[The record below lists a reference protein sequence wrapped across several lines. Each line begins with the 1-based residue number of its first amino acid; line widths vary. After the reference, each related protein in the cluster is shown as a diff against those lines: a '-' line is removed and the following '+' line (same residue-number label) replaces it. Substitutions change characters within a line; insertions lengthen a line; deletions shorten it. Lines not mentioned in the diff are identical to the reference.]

1 MKTKIL
7 YTFILFSYLILTDSL
22 FAQTYYGINPDTVKA
37 QKFDMGKMWTFENP
51 PFDYFEKE
59 YGFKP
64 SPELLEKFQKSAL
77 KFGGG
82 CSASFVS
89 EDGLIMTNHHCVR
102 GNLASLQ
109 KGEENILRDGF
120 YAKSLVEERTIPN
133 LKVEQLIIIKD
144 VTNEIQS
151 SMDEVKSDA
160 DKIDIRDQKIE
171 ELKTEYSQKHP
182 ELLFK
187 VISLYN
193 GGKYSLYGY
202 KVYDDI
208 RLVFVPELF
217 VAKLGGDPDNFTYPR
232 YGLDCAFL
240 RAYEDGKPVKT
251 NFYFN
256 WSNEGVLE
264 DQPVFIVGNPGRTD
278 RINTMA
284 QIEYDRDVRYPMVV
298 GMFKEMYNIYEKM
311 VTGTNAEDF
320 KLIARLYSF
329 GNALKVYSGTYK
341 ALLDPFL
348 IARKKDFE
356 KNFKTAV
363 NNNPELKEKY
373 GDIWN
378 QLENSRSQ
386 ARKDANKI
394 YAYTI
399 GFYSPQYFFIARNLV
414 NYAKQLKNDEI
425 TKEKYDS
432 LSAQLFPKDLDEELQ
447 KQLLTIQLNIINN
460 NLPADD
466 KIVKRLI
473 GGKTIEQA
481 GKDIIAK
488 SNLTSNEKLLEF
500 AGAGYE
506 SVLNSSDPFIF
517 YILNTQDE
525 LKKMQDE
532 NQKRSDKEEIL
543 NQMLGEAL
551 YKVYGDAIPPDAT
564 GTLRLADGIVKGYDY
579 NGTRAPIK
587 TTFYGALDRYY
598 SFDKKFPFNLPKY
611 FEDLPEEFD
620 LSTPLNFVST
630 NDIVGGNSGSA
641 VINKNAEIVGLA
653 FDGNIESLP
662 SNFIYTTE
670 ANRTVCVSALGMM
683 EAIRNLYKATR
694 LSDELS
700 KGSLD

>member
-102 GNLASLQ
+102 GNLASVQ

-120 YAKSLVEERTIPN
+120 YAKNLMEERTVPN

-251 NFYFN
+251 NFYFS
-256 WSNEGVLE
+256 WSNEGVVE
-264 DQPVFIVGNPGRTD
+264 DQPVFVVGNPGRTD

-284 QIEYDRDVRYPMVV
+284 QIEY
-298 GMFKEMYNIYEKM
+298 
-311 VTGTNAEDF
+311 A
-320 KLIARLYSF
+320 
-329 GNALKVYSGTYK
+329 
-341 ALLDPFL
+341 
-348 IARKKDFE
+348 
-356 KNFKTAV
+356 
-363 NNNPELKEKY
+363 
-373 GDIWN
+373 
-378 QLENSRSQ
+378 
-386 ARKDANKI
+386 
-394 YAYTI
+394 
-399 GFYSPQYFFIARNLV
+399 
-414 NYAKQLKNDEI
+414 
-425 TKEKYDS
+425 
-432 LSAQLFPKDLDEELQ
+432 
-447 KQLLTIQLNIINN
+447 
-460 NLPADD
+460 
-466 KIVKRLI
+466 
-473 GGKTIEQA
+473 
-481 GKDIIAK
+481 
-488 SNLTSNEKLLEF
+488 
-500 AGAGYE
+500 
-506 SVLNSSDPFIF
+506 
-517 YILNTQDE
+517 
-525 LKKMQDE
+525 
-532 NQKRSDKEEIL
+532 
-543 NQMLGEAL
+543 
-551 YKVYGDAIPPDAT
+551 
-564 GTLRLADGIVKGYDY
+564 
-579 NGTRAPIK
+579 
-587 TTFYGALDRYY
+587 
-598 SFDKKFPFNLPKY
+598 
-611 FEDLPEEFD
+611 
-620 LSTPLNFVST
+620 
-630 NDIVGGNSGSA
+630 
-641 VINKNAEIVGLA
+641 
-653 FDGNIESLP
+653 
-662 SNFIYTTE
+662 
-670 ANRTVCVSALGMM
+670 
-683 EAIRNLYKATR
+683 
-694 LSDELS
+694 
-700 KGSLD
+700 